1 MKSAL
6 NCFALASLL
15 MMLGGAGS
23 VFAQQDE
30 PEGDQE
36 RTEQGQAQQTEE
48 QDQDAEPADDE
59 AREGDEDSRRSR
71 RGAGMPMRKVSSTLI
86 KLQAM
91 TKERL
96 RLKPDQERAIDQLF
110 EKQLQSL
117 KEAMARDRKPRSQG
131 NDLEK
136 LKEMQRE
143 LLEAREA
150 GDKERAREI
159 REKMGEMLRQRG
171 RGMVMPI
178 GRFLGQVEAE
188 LDEEQVSAFREL
200 AKRLG
205 FEEPR
210 RWRGRPLMYLMRAL
224 RAPEI
229 GLSDEQREKTQELQR
244 KYRSVMRDADEEQRN
259 EAFAALHEAIMAELT
274 AEQQAKLEAEIEGM
288 KKRDAERHRKA
299 PRRRS
304 HGDDGE
310 EAEVE
315 PVAPKDTGD

>member
-1 MKSAL
+1 
-6 NCFALASLL
+6 
-15 MMLGGAGS
+15 
-23 VFAQQDE
+23 
-30 PEGDQE
+30 
-36 RTEQGQAQQTEE
+36 
-48 QDQDAEPADDE
+48 
-59 AREGDEDSRRSR
+59 
-71 RGAGMPMRKVSSTLI
+71 MRKVSSALI

-117 KEAMARDRKPRSQG
+117 KEAMARERRPRSQG
-131 NDLEK
+131 NDLEE

-244 KYRSVMRDADEEQRN
+244 KYRSIMRDADEEQRD
-259 EAFAALHEAIMAELT
+259 EAFAALQQAVMAELT
-274 AEQQAKLEAEIEGM
+274 PEQQAKVEAEIKEV

-299 PRRRS
+299 QRRRS
-304 HGDDGE
+304 HGDEDEGP
-310 EAEVE
+310 EVE
-315 PVAPKDTGD
+315 PDAPKDTGD